1 MRTHKMIITKGFALR
16 IFLVLVVLS
25 MVACDLVDP
34 SKVDN
39 PQITADNLLENP
51 VGGTTSLVTGMR
63 RYFSNTI
70 GISSLIGDMVSDNL
84 DNRTSFYD
92 NTLSFPRTITGNSF
106 TYNAMYENALQLNAL
121 ADFGIASILPGD
133 IFATND
139 QKAEVYF
146 YKGIALLILGEGF
159 TNFPIAEKTPAVT
172 AQQAL
177 QIANDQFQTAFN
189 LTTQTAMKTNCRM
202 ARARTYRLLGDKT
215 NAAAEANAALTLGGS
230 TYLFAAQFDPAQLT
244 STTYAAMVGRS
255 TNDIQP
261 LPRLDFLD
269 PKYTTNGTQVPV
281 LKAEEGYLI
290 LAEVS
295 LANGDLA
302 GAKSSMKSA
311 ITAAKSRATSTYND
325 KDTRSGR
332 PNDPAILIKSDVN
345 EPAIAGLIQ
354 KRGGASIVTVY
365 PVSGTSLTTAMIDTL
380 SSVYSHFRTLYLL
393 RQEIFFLE
401 GRRMS
406 DLGIRLP
413 VTQRQIDGNRNIT
426 PGSPGT
432 TVLVPDYIPATDEM
446 RRYTTTGNTV
456 TILWDMNK
464 VLAANRS
471 RVSPFNIQ

>member
-1 MRTHKMIITKGFALR
+1 MRTKIKSSERYTLR
-16 IFLVLVVLS
+16 ILLVLVLFS
-25 MVACDLVDP
+25 MAACDLVDP

-39 PQITADNLLENP
+39 PQITSDNLLENP

-70 GISSLIGDMVSDNL
+70 GISTLVGDMVSDNL

-139 QKAEVYF
+139 QKAEIYF
-146 YKGIALLILGEGF
+146 YKGMALLILGESY
-159 TNFPIAEKTPAVT
+159 TAFPIAEKGPAVT

-177 QIANDQFQTAFN
+177 QSANDQFQTAFN
-189 LTTQTAMKTNCRM
+189 LTTQNGMKTNCRM
-202 ARARTYRLLGDKT
+202 ARARTYRLLGDKV
-215 NAAAEANAALTLGGS
+215 NAAAEANAALALGGS
-230 TYLFAAQFDPAQLT
+230 TYLFAAQFDPAQLIA
-244 STTYAAMVGRS
+244 TTYNALVGRS
-255 TNDIQP
+255 TNDLQP

-269 PKYTTNGTQVPV
+269 PKFTTNGTQIPA
-281 LKAEEGYLI
+281 LKAEEAHLI
-290 LAEVS
+290 LAEVA

-302 GAKSSMKSA
+302 GAKTSMKNA
-311 ITAAKSRATSTYND
+311 ITVAKARATSTYND

-332 PNDPAILIKSDVN
+332 PNDPAILIKSDAN

-354 KRGGASIVTVY
+354 KRGGSSIVTVY
-365 PVSGTSLTTAMIDTL
+365 AVSGTSVTTAMVDTL
-380 SSVYSHFRTLYLL
+380 SSVAAHFRTLYLL

-413 VTQRQIDGNRNIT
+413 VTQRQIDGNKNIT

-432 TVLVPDYIPATDEM
+432 TVVVPDYIPASDEM
-446 RRYTTTGNTV
+446 RRYTTAGNTV

>member
-1 MRTHKMIITKGFALR
+1 MRTTMTLTRTIAVRTLFSV
-16 IFLVLVVLS
+16 LVLSLA
-25 MVACDLVDP
+25 ACDLVDP

-39 PQITADNLLENP
+39 PSITADNLLENP

-92 NTLSFPRTITGNSF
+92 NTLSYPRTITGNSF

-121 ADFGIASILPGD
+121 ADFGISSILPGD

-146 YKGIALLILGEGF
+146 YKGMALLILGEGF
-159 TNFPIAEKTPAVT
+159 TNFPIAEKGPAVT
-172 AQQAL
+172 AQRAL

-189 LTTQTAMKTNCRM
+189 LTTQSAMKANCRM
-202 ARARTYRLLGDKT
+202 ARARTFRMLGDKV
-215 NAAAEANAALTLGGS
+215 NAAAEANAALALGGTS
-230 TYLFAAQFDPAQLT
+230 YLFAAQFDPAQLT
-244 STTYAAMVGRS
+244 STTYAAIVGRS

-269 PKYTTNGTQVPV
+269 PKYPTNGTQVPV
-281 LKAEEGYLI
+281 LKSEEAYLI
-290 LAEVS
+290 LAEVA

-302 GAKSSMKSA
+302 GAKLNMKSA
-311 ITAAKSRATSTYND
+311 ITTARSRPTTTYND
-325 KDTRSGR
+325 KDTRPGH
-332 PNDPAILIKSDVN
+332 PNDPTFLVKSDAN

-365 PVSGTSLTTAMIDTL
+365 STSGTSVTTAMVDTL

-401 GRRMS
+401 GRRMI

-413 VTQRQIDGNRNIT
+413 VSQRQIDGNPNIT

-432 TVLVPDYIPATDEM
+432 TVVVPDYIPASDEM
-446 RRYTTTGNTV
+446 RRFTTAGSTV

-471 RVSPFNIQ
+471 RVSPFSIQ

>member
-1 MRTHKMIITKGFALR
+1 MRTNILSTERFTVWALVA
-16 IFLVLVVLS
+16 LLLLS
-25 MVACDLVDP
+25 MAACDLVDP

-39 PQITADNLLENP
+39 PQITADNLLEDP
-51 VGGTTSLVTGMR
+51 VGGTTSLVTGMH

-70 GISSLIGDMVSDNL
+70 GISTLVGDLVSDNL

-106 TYNAMYENALQLNAL
+106 TYNTMYENALQLNAL
-121 ADFGIASILPGD
+121 GDFGMANIIPGD
-133 IFATND
+133 AFATND

-146 YKGIALLILGEGF
+146 YKGMALLILGENF
-159 TNFPIAEKTPAVT
+159 TNFPITEKGPLVT

-177 QIANDQFQTAFN
+177 QNANDAFLSAYN
-189 LTTQTAMKTNCRM
+189 LTTQTAMRTNCKM
-202 ARARTYRLLGDKT
+202 ARARAFRMLGDKT
-215 NAAAEANAALTLGGS
+215 NAAAEANAALALGGS
-230 TYLFAAQFDPAQLT
+230 NYLFAAQFDPAQLT

-255 TNDIQP
+255 TNDIQT

-269 PKYTTNGTQVPV
+269 PKYTTNGTQHPV

-290 LAEVS
+290 LAEVA

-302 GAKSSMKSA
+302 GAKTNMKSA
-311 ITAAKSRATSTYND
+311 ITSAKARPTITYND

-332 PNDPAILIKSDVN
+332 PNDPSIVVKSDAN

-354 KRGGASIVTVY
+354 KRGGASQVTAY
-365 PVSGTSLTTAMIDTL
+365 PTSGTSLTTAMIDTL

-413 VTQRQIDGNRNIT
+413 VTQRQIDGNKNVV
-426 PGSPGT
+426 PGGPGT
-432 TVLVPDYIPATDEM
+432 VVIVPDYIPQTDEM
-446 RRYTTTGNTV
+446 RKFTTSGTTV

-471 RVSPFNIQ
+471 RVSPFAIQ

>member
-1 MRTHKMIITKGFALR
+1 MRTNILSNERFTVWAFLAL
-16 IFLVLVVLS
+16 LVLS
-25 MVACDLVDP
+25 MAACDLVDP

-39 PQITADNLLENP
+39 PQITADNLLEDP
-51 VGGTTSLVTGMR
+51 VGGATSLVSGMH

-70 GISSLIGDMVSDNL
+70 GISTLIGDLVSDNL

-106 TYNAMYENALQLNAL
+106 TYGPMYENALQLNAL
-121 ADFGIASILPGD
+121 ADFGMANILPGD
-133 IFATND
+133 VLATND

-146 YKGIALLILGEGF
+146 YKGIALLILGENF
-159 TNFPIAEKTPAVT
+159 TNFPITEKGPLVT

-177 QIANDQFQTAFN
+177 QNANDAFLSAYN
-189 LTTQTAMKTNCRM
+189 LTTQTAMKTNCKM
-202 ARARTYRLLGDKT
+202 ARARAFRMLGDKT
-215 NAAAEANAALTLGGS
+215 NSAAEANAALALGGS

-255 TNDIQP
+255 TNDVQP

-269 PKYTTNGTQVPV
+269 PKFTTNGTQHPV
-281 LKAEEGYLI
+281 LKAEEAYLI
-290 LAEVS
+290 LAEVA

-302 GAKSSMKSA
+302 GAKTNMKSA
-311 ITAAKSRATSTYND
+311 ITTAKARPTITYND
-325 KDTRSGR
+325 KDTRTGR
-332 PNDPAILIKSDVN
+332 PNDPSIVVKSDAN

-354 KRGGASIVTVY
+354 KRGGSSQVTVY
-365 PVSGTSLTTAMIDTL
+365 PTSGTSVTTATIDTL

-413 VTQRQIDGNRNIT
+413 VTQRQIDGNKNVM
-426 PGSPGT
+426 PGGPGT
-432 TVLVPDYIPATDEM
+432 VVIVPDYIPQTDEM
-446 RRYTTTGNTV
+446 RRFTTSGTTV
-456 TILWDMNK
+456 TILWGMNK

-471 RVSPFNIQ
+471 RVSPFAIQ

>member
-1 MRTHKMIITKGFALR
+1 MRTKIKFTKRFAVRMMVPL
-16 IFLVLVVLS
+16 LVIL
-25 MVACDLVDP
+25 MAACDLVDP
-34 SKVDN
+34 SKVEN
-39 PQITADNLLENP
+39 PAITSDNLLENP

-63 RYFSNTI
+63 RYYSNMI
-70 GISSLIGDMVSDNL
+70 GISSFIGDLVSDNL

-92 NTLSFPRTITGNSF
+92 NTLSFPRTISGNSF
-106 TYNAMYENALQLNAL
+106 TYGPMYENALQVNAL
-121 ADFGIASILPGD
+121 ADFGIKSILPGD
-133 IFATND
+133 IFASND

-146 YKGIALLILGEGF
+146 YKGMALLILGEGF
-159 TNFPIAEKTPAVT
+159 TNFPITEKGPAVT
-172 AQQAL
+172 AHQAL
-177 QIANDQFQTAFN
+177 QTANDQFQTAFN

-202 ARARTYRLLGDKT
+202 ARARTFRMLGDKA
-215 NAAAEANAALTLGGS
+215 NAVAEANAALALGGS
-230 TYLFAAQFDPAQLT
+230 TYLFAAQYDPAQLT

-269 PKYTTNGTQVPV
+269 PKYNTNGTQVPV
-281 LKAEEGYLI
+281 LKAEEAYLI

-302 GAKSSMKSA
+302 GTKTYMKNA
-311 ITAAKSRATSTYND
+311 ITTARGRATVTYND
-325 KDTRSGR
+325 KDTRPGH
-332 PNDPAILIKSDVN
+332 PNDAAMVVKSDASD
-345 EPAIAGLIQ
+345 PAIAGLIQ
-354 KRGGASIVTVY
+354 KRGGASIVTIY
-365 PVSGTSLTTAMIDTL
+365 STSGTSVTTAMVDTL

-401 GRRMS
+401 GRRMI

-413 VTQRQIDGNRNIT
+413 VTQRQIDGNPNIT

-432 TVLVPDYIPATDEM
+432 TVVVPDYIPATDEM
-446 RRYTTTGNTV
+446 RRFTTSGTTV

>member
-1 MRTHKMIITKGFALR
+1 MRAKMKITQNFAVRALM
-16 IFLVLVVLS
+16 ILLVIS

-34 SKVDN
+34 SKVNN
-39 PQITADNLLENP
+39 PAITSDNLLENP

-63 RYFSNTI
+63 RYFSNSI
-70 GISSLIGDMVSDNL
+70 GVSSFIGDLVSDNL

-92 NTLSFPRTITGNSF
+92 NTLSYPRTISGNSF
-106 TYNAMYENALQLNAL
+106 TYGGTYENALQLNAL

-133 IFATND
+133 IFASND

-146 YKGIALLILGEGF
+146 YKGMALLILGENF
-159 TNFPIAEKTPAVT
+159 TNFPIVEKGPAVT

-177 QIANDQFQTAFN
+177 QAANVQFQTALG
-189 LTTQTAMKTNCRM
+189 LTTQNAMKTNCRL
-202 ARARTYRLLGDKT
+202 ARARTFRMLGDKA
-215 NAAAEANAALTLGGS
+215 NAATEANAALALGGT
-230 TYLFAAQFDPAQLT
+230 TYVFSALYDPAQLT
-244 STTYAAMVGRS
+244 STTFAAMVGRS

-269 PKYTTNGTQVPV
+269 PKYPTNGTSVPV
-281 LKAEEGYLI
+281 LKSEEAYLI

-302 GAKSSMKSA
+302 GAKTSMKSA
-311 ITAAKSRATSTYND
+311 IAAARARATSTYND
-325 KDTRSGR
+325 KDTRASR
-332 PNDPAILIKSDVN
+332 PNDPAILIKSDAS
-345 EPAIAGLIQ
+345 EPAVPGLIQ

-365 PVSGTSLTTAMIDTL
+365 AVSGTSVTAAMIDTL
-380 SSVYSHFRTLYLL
+380 SSTYSHFRTLYLL

-413 VTQRQIDGNRNIT
+413 VTQRQIDGNANIT

-432 TVLVPDYIPATDEM
+432 TVVVPDYIPATDEM
-446 RRYTTTGNTV
+446 RRFTTAGTTV

>member
-1 MRTHKMIITKGFALR
+1 MRTKIKLTKEFTIR
-16 IFLVLVVLS
+16 ILILLLVVS
-25 MVACDLVDP
+25 MAACDLVDP

-39 PQITADNLLENP
+39 PAITSDNLLENP

-70 GISSLIGDMVSDNL
+70 GISSFIGDLVSDNL

-106 TYNAMYENALQLNAL
+106 TYGAMYENALQLNAL
-121 ADFGIASILPGD
+121 ADFGISSILPGD
-133 IFATND
+133 IFASND
-139 QKAEVYF
+139 QKAEIYF
-146 YKGIALLILGEGF
+146 YKGMALLILGEGF
-159 TNFPIAEKTPAVT
+159 TSFPITEKGPAVT
-172 AQQAL
+172 AQQSL
-177 QIANDQFQTAFN
+177 QSANDQFQTAFN
-189 LTTQTAMKTNCRM
+189 LTTQSAMKANCRM
-202 ARARTYRLLGDKT
+202 ARARTFRMLGDKA
-215 NAAAEANAALTLGGS
+215 NAAAEANAALALGGS
-230 TYLFAAQFDPAQLT
+230 TYSFTAQFDPAQLT

-255 TNDIQP
+255 TNDIQT

-269 PKYTTNGTQVPV
+269 PKYNTNGTPIPV
-281 LKAEEGYLI
+281 LKSEEGYLI
-290 LAEVS
+290 LAEVA

-302 GAKSSMKSA
+302 GAKSNMKSA
-311 ITAAKSRATSTYND
+311 ITAARARSTTTYND
-325 KDTRSGR
+325 KDTRPGH
-332 PNDPAILIKSDVN
+332 PNDAALVVKSDAN

-365 PVSGTSLTTAMIDTL
+365 QTSGTSVTTTTIDTL

-401 GRRMS
+401 GRRMV

-413 VTQRQIDGNRNIT
+413 VTQRQIDGNPHIT

-432 TVLVPDYIPATDEM
+432 IVIVPDYIPANDEM
-446 RRYTTTGNTV
+446 RRFTTAGTTV

-471 RVSPFNIQ
+471 VVSPFHIQ

>member
-1 MRTHKMIITKGFALR
+1 MLTIA
-16 IFLVLVVLS
+16 
-25 MVACDLVDP
+25 ACDLVDP
-34 SKVDN
+34 SKVEN
-39 PQITADNLLENP
+39 PQITSDNLLENP

-63 RYFSNTI
+63 RYFATTI
-70 GISSLIGDMVSDNL
+70 GISTLIGDMVSDNL

-106 TYNAMYENALQLNAL
+106 TYGPMYENALQVNAL
-121 ADFGIASILPGD
+121 ADFGAASIFPGD

-146 YKGIALLILGEGF
+146 YKGMALLILGENF
-159 TNFPIAEKTPAVT
+159 TNFPITERGPLVT

-177 QIANDQFQTAFN
+177 QTANDQFQTAYN
-189 LTTQTAMKTNCRM
+189 LTTQTAMKTNCKM
-202 ARARTYRLLGDKT
+202 ARARTFRMLGDKA
-215 NAAAEANAALTLGGS
+215 NAAAEANAALSLGGS
-230 TYLFAAQFDPAQLT
+230 TYLFAAQFDPAPTTPLT
-244 STTYAAMVGRS
+244 QSTAYAAMVGRS
-255 TNDIQP
+255 TNDLQP

-269 PKYTTNGTQVPV
+269 PKFTTNATQHPV
-281 LKAEEGYLI
+281 LKAEEAYLI
-290 LAEVS
+290 LAEVA

-302 GAKSSMKSA
+302 GTKTALKSA
-311 ITAAKSRATSTYND
+311 ITTAKARATSTYND
-325 KDTRSGR
+325 KDTRSSR
-332 PNDPAILIKSDVN
+332 PNDAVIVVKSDAS

-354 KRGGASIVTVY
+354 KRGGSSQVTVY
-365 PVSGTSLTTAMIDTL
+365 PTSGTSVTTAMIDTL

-413 VTQRQIDGNRNIT
+413 VTQRQIDGNKNVL
-426 PGSPGT
+426 PGGPGAS
-432 TVLVPDYIPATDEM
+432 VVVPDYIPQTDEM
-446 RRYTTTGNTV
+446 RKFSTAGSTV

-471 RVSPFNIQ
+471 RVSPFGIQ